1 MKNGFKFSII
11 VPVYNVELYL
21 KKCINSVLRQTYGE
35 YELILIDDG
44 STDRSG
50 VICDEFAKKDER
62 ICVIHQSNFGLSS
75 ARNKGIDSAKGDYLI
90 FLDSDD
96 YWYNDQV
103 LDKINARL
111 NMNHADVLSF
121 NYIKFTGQDFEKP
134 YFSQI
139 NDMPRKLLKKETLKY
154 QIENDL
160 WIACAWNKVVKRELF
175 SEEKLRFKLGITS
188 EDIDWCLRLAQQANY
203 FDYISDVVVCYR
215 QRLTSISKHVTV
227 NKIDMLISNIES
239 CLDILEQNYDKAK
252 LLRSYIS
259 YQYGTAVYL
268 VSTIEHNEEYK
279 RLLGRLNKSKYVLKW
294 SKNKKIR
301 MIYIMNLVG
310 GFNLV
315 ILLLRLREKIR

>member
-21 KKCINSVLRQTYGE
+21 KKCIDSVLGQTYRE

-44 STDRSG
+44 ATDRSG
-50 VICDEFAKKDER
+50 VICDEFAEKDGR
-62 ICVIHQSNFGLSS
+62 IRVIHQSNFGLSS
-75 ARNKGIDSAKGDYLI
+75 ARNKGIVSAKGDYLI

-96 YWYNDQV
+96 YWRNDQV

-121 NYIKFTGQDFEKP
+121 NYVKFTEQAFEKP

-139 NDMPRKLLKKETLKY
+139 NDMPRGLSKKETLKY

-175 SEEKLRFKLGITS
+175 SEEKLRFRPGITS
-188 EDIDWCLRLAQQANY
+188 EDIDWCLRLALQADY
-203 FDYISDVVVCYR
+203 FDYITDVVVCYR

-227 NKIDMLISNIES
+227 NKIDMLINNIET
-239 CLDILEQNYDKAK
+239 CLDILEKNSDKAK
-252 LLRSYIS
+252 LLRPYIS

-268 VSTIEHNEEYK
+268 VSTIERNEEYK
-279 RLLGRLNKSKYVLKW
+279 QLLGRLNKNKHVLKW
-294 SKNKKIR
+294 SKNQKIR
-301 MIYIMNLVG
+301 LLYSMNLVG

-315 ILLLRLREKIR
+315 MLLLRLREKIR